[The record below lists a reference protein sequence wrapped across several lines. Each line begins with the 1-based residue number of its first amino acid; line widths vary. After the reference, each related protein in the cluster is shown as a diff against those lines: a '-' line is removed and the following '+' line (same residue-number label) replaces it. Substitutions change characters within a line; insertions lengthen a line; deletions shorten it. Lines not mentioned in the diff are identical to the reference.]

1 MLKCAL
7 KPLRRKAY
15 EQTGML
21 KCAPM
26 PLRRKAHVY
35 ELIRSATF
43 CEIEKG
49 GPKAY
54 PFFMQQT

>member
-1 MLKCAL
+1 
-7 KPLRRKAY
+7 
-15 EQTGML
+15 
-21 KCAPM
+21 
-26 PLRRKAHVY
+26 VY